1 MKKLLAF
8 MLAVSLFLPV
18 VSTATVSASAA
29 VSGNFTYTIHE
40 DPFLGEY
47 AEITQYSGSDA
58 FVEIPAVLGGK
69 PVREIGIDA
78 FLLSVSMTRVYIPDS
93 VVSIKMTAF
102 KNCTELTTVTI
113 PASVENIDFNAFRGC
128 SKLAKVFFLGNAP
141 WMGIDVFLG
150 CRPYSEFR
158 AYYLQGSTGFSNP
171 WQTYITTAVFSP
183 LALPVLTPSTTTPTN
198 STVTVS
204 AAFQGDEIYREYR
217 LFNGSWQ
224 PYNAPIVLSANTIVY
239 VRAKNAAGQ
248 SSTVAQLL
256 VQNIAY
262 EGMVY
267 TFDTYSFTATVTDY
281 IGSGG
286 VLNIPEH
293 IGDYAVTAIAA
304 NAFDNTPGLT
314 SVSFPKTLLTIGTW
328 AFAGCPDL
336 ASVSFG
342 TGVTTIG
349 NSAFRNCTALTSVT
363 LPNSL
368 LTLGE
373 SVFYGCTALTY
384 AQVGNSLSEINLN
397 TFLGCSSLT
406 RVLLPDTLQWI
417 QLGAFKDCTKLKY
430 IVIPESV
437 SYIGTQAFNGCT
449 LLADAWFMGNAPT
462 LSTAV
467 FEGCSSEFTVRCRSE
482 KTGFTQ
488 SWYSHSTIAIF
499 QPLPAPTIS
508 VGDTAPTTGTVTVT
522 VTYPDTK
529 AADYDNKEYLLT
541 GGVWGYYTGPLTIP
555 SNTTVSAR
563 YSGYNGHPSF
573 TGTMDVTNIYK
584 FSYTVS
590 NGEATVTTYRGPAAA
605 VIPQTIDGYPIVSI
619 GEGAFHFA
627 HTVTSVSLPVG
638 LRTIQD
644 YAFASTGLQSVS
656 LPSTVLSIGHR
667 AFYAN
672 VSLTEVILPD
682 ALESLG
688 IEAFEECSSLT
699 EIFLPRN
706 VRSIGLRCFLECTAL
721 TAIHVDASNTM
732 FSSANGVLFNRGLNQ
747 LLVYPAAKTGEYRVP
762 SSVNYIE
769 EYAFAYC
776 ENLYTLTIGKQ
787 VFYIGQDAFEG
798 CSNVTIYGYADSCAQ
813 TCAANYSIPFVLLP
827 EEALSVAAG
836 ASTIIDREN
845 GRIYGLRA
853 GLGAEEFEADYVRV
867 SAGFSLVYSTSGN
880 LGTGTRVDVVGAD
893 KAVVE
898 TYYIVL
904 FGDVNADGTI
914 DSNDAG
920 VIEDVYNWRLRWT
933 SPENDLLIEAADVNA
948 DGLVDAVDADILVD
962 VENWA
967 MSIDQTTGRS
977 YPILIL

>member
-1 MKKLLAF
+1 MKKLLAVV
-8 MLAVSLFLPV
+8 LAVSLFLSV
-18 VSTATVSASAA
+18 VSSAKVSVSAA
-29 VSGNFTYTIHE
+29 VSGNFTYTIHA
-40 DPFLGEY
+40 DPLFGEY

-93 VVSIKMTAF
+93 VVSIKMNAF
-102 KNCTELTTVTI
+102 KNCTELTAVTF
-113 PASVENIDFNAFRGC
+113 PASVESIDFNAFRGC

-204 AAFQGDEIYREYR
+204 ATFQGDEIYREYR
-217 LFNGSWQ
+217 LFNGTWQ
-224 PYNAPIVLSANTIVY
+224 PYNAPIVLSANTVVY

-267 TFDTYSFTATVTDY
+267 TFDTYSFTATITDY

-293 IGDYAVTAIAA
+293 IGDYAVTAVAA

-314 SVSFPKTLLTIGTW
+314 SVSFPKTLLTIGSW
-328 AFAGCPDL
+328 SFSGCPNL

-349 NSAFRNCTALTSVT
+349 NSAFRNCSALTSVT
-363 LPNSL
+363 LPNSIQ
-368 LTLGE
+368 TLGE
-373 SVFYGCTALTY
+373 SVFLGCTALTY
-384 AQVGNSLSEINLN
+384 AQLGSGIREINLN
-397 TFLGCSSLT
+397 TFQGCSSLA
-406 RVLLPDTLQWI
+406 RILLPDGLQWI
-417 QLGAFKDCTKLKY
+417 QANAFKDCIKLKY
-430 IVIPESV
+430 VVIPDSV
-437 SYIGTQAFNGCT
+437 TYIGTQAFKGCS
-449 LLADAWFMGNAPT
+449 LLADAWFMGDAPT

-467 FEGCSSEFTVRCRSE
+467 FENCSSEFTVRCRSE

-529 AADYDNKEYLLT
+529 AADYDHKEYLLS
-541 GGVWGYYTGPLTIP
+541 GSLWCYYTGPLTVS

-563 YSGYNGHPSF
+563 YAGYNGHPSF

-590 NGEATVTTYRGPAAA
+590 NGEATVTTYRGPTAA

-644 YAFASTGLQSVS
+644 YAFASSGLQTVS
-656 LPSTVLSIGHR
+656 LPSTLLSIGYR

-672 VSLTEVILPD
+672 ASLTEVILPD

-688 IEAFEECSSLT
+688 TEAFEECSSLT
-699 EIFLPRN
+699 EIFIPRN
-706 VRSIGLRCFLECTAL
+706 VRSIGLRCFLECAAL
-721 TAIHVDASNTM
+721 TSIHVDASNTM

-747 LLVYPAAKTGEYRVP
+747 LLVYPADGPTEYLVP
-762 SSVNYIE
+762 SSVTYIE
-769 EYAFAYC
+769 EYAFASC
-776 ENLYTLTIGKQ
+776 AKLEKLTISSA
-787 VFYIGQDAFEG
+787 VFYIGEDAFEG
-798 CSNVTIYGYADSCAQ
+798 YSDLTIYGYAGSVAQ
-813 TCAANYSIPFVLLP
+813 TCAANYGIPFVVLP
-827 EEALSVAAG
+827 AEPLTAAPTS
-836 ASTIIDREN
+836 STVIDREN
-845 GRIYGLRA
+845 GLIYGLRA
-853 GLGAEEFEADYVRV
+853 GLSAEGFEADYVRV
-867 SAGFSLVYSTSGN
+867 GPDVTLVYSTPGN

-893 KAVVE
+893 QAVIE

-914 DSNDAG
+914 DGNDAG
-920 VIEDVYNWRLRWT
+920 VLEDVYNWRIFWT
-933 SPENDLLIEAADVNA
+933 APENNLLIKAADINA
-948 DGLVDAVDADILVD
+948 DGVIDAVDADILVD
-962 VENWA
+962 VENWV

-977 YPILIL
+977 YPIIIL